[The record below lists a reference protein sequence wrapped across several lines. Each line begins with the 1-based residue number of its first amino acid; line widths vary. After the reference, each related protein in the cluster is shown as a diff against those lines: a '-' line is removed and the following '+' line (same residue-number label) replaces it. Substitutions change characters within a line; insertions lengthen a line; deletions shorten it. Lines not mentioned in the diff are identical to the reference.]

1 MPNMDFERRETIRV
15 TCAPGITPYLAQ
27 ELKALGYETEAVEK
41 TFVEF
46 SGTLRDAMRLN
57 LHLRTGFHVLYSLG
71 EFRCTGPQDLYD
83 GVAAITWEEIIPP
96 EEYVCV
102 TSSVSHPSISD
113 WTYANLK
120 VKDAIVDRMQAKVG
134 KRPDSGPERDRVVV
148 AVYWHGEE
156 CRLFLNTTGNK
167 LADRG
172 YRKRPHKAPMQ
183 ETLAAAVLM
192 AAGYDGTVP
201 LVNPM
206 CGSGTI
212 AIEAA
217 LMATGRAPGLLRS
230 NFGLLHVMGFD
241 DGVWQAVRREAAK
254 ARRKESPPPIIA
266 TDIDPKA
273 VEAAKSNA
281 KTAGVDSLIE
291 FGVCDFMETT
301 MPAPPGIVLLNPEY
315 GERLGEVAQLEGTY
329 KRIGDFLKQRCR
341 GYTGYVFTGNR
352 ELAKKIHL
360 TASRRMEF
368 WNAKIE
374 CRLLKYEMYEGSRR
388 KPQ

>member
-1 MPNMDFERRETIRV
+1 MDPDRKTTIRV
-15 TCAPGITPYLAQ
+15 TCAPGVPPYLSQ
-27 ELKALGYETEAVEK
+27 ELSALGYAAEAVEK
-41 TFVEF
+41 TFVEI

-57 LHLRTGFHVLYSLG
+57 LHLRTAFHVLYLLDKL
-71 EFRCTGPQDLYD
+71 RCTGPQDLYD
-83 GVAAITWEEIIPP
+83 GAAAIPWEEIIPP

-102 TSSVSHPSISD
+102 TSSVSHPSITD
-113 WTYANLK
+113 WTFANLK

-134 KRPDSGPERDRVVV
+134 NRPDSGPERDRVVV

-156 CRLFLNTTGNK
+156 CQVFLNTTGNK

-192 AAGYDGTVP
+192 AAGHDGTMP

-206 CGSGTI
+206 CGSGAI

-230 NFGLLHVMGFD
+230 NFGLLHVKGID
-241 DGVWQAVRREAAK
+241 DAEWQAARREATK
-254 ARRKESPPPIIA
+254 SRRKESPAPIIA
-266 TDIDPKA
+266 TDSDPKA
-273 VEAAKSNA
+273 IEAARANA
-281 KTAGVDSLIE
+281 KTAGVNPLIE
-291 FGVCDFMETT
+291 FAVCDFAET
-301 MPAPPGIVLLNPEY
+301 PVPPPPGIVLLNPEY
-315 GERLGEVAQLEGTY
+315 GERLGEVAELEGNY
-329 KRIGDFLKQRCR
+329 KRIGDFFKQRCR

-352 ELAKKIHL
+352 ELAKRIHL

-374 CRLLKYEMYEGSRR
+374 CRLLKYELYEGTRR
-388 KPQ
+388 AAK

>member
-1 MPNMDFERRETIRV
+1 MELDRPQLIRV
-15 TCAPGITPYLAQ
+15 SCAPGVSPYLVQ
-27 ELKALGYETEAVEK
+27 ELKTLGFESQAIEK
-41 TFVEF
+41 THVEIH
-46 SGTLRDAMRLN
+46 GTLRDTMRLN
-57 LHLRTGFHVLYSLG
+57 LHLRTAFHVLYLLG

-83 GVAAITWEEIIPP
+83 AAASIAWEEIIPP

-102 TSSVSHPSISD
+102 TSSVSHPSITD
-113 WTYANLK
+113 WTFANLK
-120 VKDAIVDRMQAKVG
+120 VKDAIVDRMQSKLG

-156 CRLFLNTTGNK
+156 CRILLNTTGNK

-172 YRKRPHKAPMQ
+172 YRKRPHRAPMQ

-192 AAGYDGTVP
+192 AAGYDGTMP

-217 LMATGRAPGLLRS
+217 LIATGRAPGLLRS
-230 NFGLLHVMGFD
+230 NFGLLHVKGID
-241 DGVWQAVRREAAK
+241 DNAWQAARREAAK
-254 ARRKESPPPIIA
+254 SRRKDSPPPIIT
-266 TDIDPKA
+266 TDIDPQA
-273 VEAAKSNA
+273 IAAARANA
-281 KTAGVDSLIE
+281 KTAGVDGLID
-291 FGVCDFMETT
+291 FADCDFAETT
-301 MPAPPGIVLLNPEY
+301 VPPPPGIVLLNPEY

-329 KRIGDFLKQRCR
+329 KRIGDFFKQRCG

-352 ELAKKIHL
+352 ELAKRIHL

-374 CRLLKYEMYEGSRR
+374 CRLLKYEMYEGTRR
-388 KPQ
+388 VEK